1 MNSHK
6 SGKGSTDPHRDAAG
20 QFAPSQADRA
30 ADGVASAK
38 PTVVTGCENA
48 TAHRDP
54 PRQEAPEG
62 LGRRLRRTPTR
73 PVMKEG
79 NHDQDK

>member
-6 SGKGSTDPHRDAAG
+6 SAKGSTDPQRDATG
-20 QFAPSQADRA
+20 QFAPSQADRS

-38 PTVVTGCENA
+38 PTVVAGSEDA

-54 PRQEAPEG
+54 PGKKHQKDWDVG
-62 LGRRLRRTPTR
+62 LDDRRPDRS
-73 PVMKEG
+73 
-79 NHDQDK
+79 

>member
-6 SGKGSTDPHRDAAG
+6 SGKGSTDPQRDAAG
-20 QFAPSQADRA
+20 QFAPSHADRS

-38 PTVVTGCENA
+38 PTVVTGSGDA

-54 PRQEAPEG
+54 PGKKRQKDWNVG
-62 LGRRLRRTPTR
+62 F
-73 PVMKEG
+73 
-79 NHDQDK
+79 HDRQPDRS

>member
-6 SGKGSTDPHRDAAG
+6 SGKGLTDPQRDAAG
-20 QFAPSQADRA
+20 QFAPSQADRT

-38 PTVVTGCENA
+38 PTVVTGSEDA

-54 PRQEAPEG
+54 PGKKRQKDWDVGFDVRQPD
-62 LGRRLRRTPTR
+62 RS
-73 PVMKEG
+73 
-79 NHDQDK
+79 